1 LTLTFANVELG
12 ITEDRLS
19 RRERQVAELVA
30 DGLTNREIAE
40 RLDVA
45 ERTAEYHV
53 EQIRNKLGFHSR
65 RDIATW
71 MHTSKATRD
80 GLTEAKPNKKAHH
93 PETQY
98 ARRNGV
104 NIAFQVFGSGP
115 FDLVV
120 VPGWVSHLEHMW
132 QHPSYVAYLQRLG
145 RFARL
150 ILFDKRGTGLSDRV
164 SVGTLEDRMDDIGAV
179 MDALGSRKAAVY
191 GISEGAPLSLL
202 FAATHPERV
211 SALVVY
217 GSFARMTEAPDYP
230 IGVSMKAWLK
240 QTEFTERNWPVVDL
254 ERWAPSVAHDEQFRE
269 WLGEVRRYGAGPGSA
284 RELMEVIGEIDVRAV
299 LPTIRVPTL
308 VLHRSGDAT
317 ISRDMG
323 RVVAEAVPGAVWL
336 ELPGADH
343 LPWTGD
349 TDTLVGEIEQFLTG
363 QRLSQPSD
371 RVLAAILACDL
382 LVSQRAA
389 SQLGKSGFDEA
400 RSAFEKSAAI
410 EVSRFGGRVARES
423 GNRFVA
429 TFQGPARAVRCAH
442 ALAEGAVAVG
452 LDIRSGVHTG
462 ECEISADT
470 IFGIT
475 FEIAGRVADRA
486 LPSEVLVS
494 STTRALMAGSGLVF
508 KSRGTL
514 VAGDLLGDWQLYSAV
529 ERQQRY
535 RTAASQTTRE
545 YRRGG
550 NVKTVR
556 EHTA

>member
-1 LTLTFANVELG
+1 MAG
-12 ITEDRLS
+12 GQLS
-19 RRERQVAELVA
+19 RREKQVAKLVA
-30 DGLTNREIAE
+30 DGLTNRDIAE
-40 RLDVA
+40 RLVVS

-71 MHTSKATRD
+71 LHASNAARRGSIETAVPKLAQR
-80 GLTEAKPNKKAHH
+80 PQ
-93 PETQY
+93 TQY

-132 QHPSYVAYLQRLG
+132 QHPTYAAYLQRLG

-164 SVGTLEDRMDDIGAV
+164 SVGTLEDRMDDIAAV
-179 MDALGSRKAAVY
+179 MDALGSRHAAVY

-211 SALVVY
+211 TALVVY

-230 IGVSMKAWLK
+230 IGRSMEAWLE

-254 ERWAPSVAHDEQFRE
+254 ERWAPSLAHDEQFRE

-299 LPTIRVPTL
+299 LPAIRVPTL
-308 VLHRSGDAT
+308 VLHRTGDGT
-317 ISRDMG
+317 IPVEMG
-323 RVVAEAVPGAVWL
+323 RVVADTVPGAAWV
-336 ELPGADH
+336 EMPGADH

-349 TDTLVGEIEQFLTG
+349 TDALVGEIEQFLTG
-363 QRLSQPSD
+363 QRISQSAD

-382 LVSQRAA
+382 VVSERAA
-389 SQLGKSGFDEA
+389 STLGDAGPAEA
-400 RSAFEKSAAI
+400 RSAFEKAAAI
-410 EVSRFGGRVARES
+410 EVSRFGGRIARGS
-423 GNRFVA
+423 GSRFVA

-442 ALAEGAVAVG
+442 ALAEGASAVG
-452 LDIRSGVHTG
+452 VDIRSGIHTG
-462 ECEISADT
+462 ECEIGDGT
-470 IFGIT
+470 LFGT
-475 FEIAGRVADRA
+475 AFEIAGRVADRA
-486 LPSEVLVS
+486 LPGEVLVS

-508 KSRGTL
+508 KSRGIL
-514 VAGDLLGDWQLYSAV
+514 AAGDVLGEWQLHSAAEKLPRHRSAASTAAPH
-529 ERQQRY
+529 ERNAGASKTVKE
-535 RTAASQTTRE
+535 RTA
-545 YRRGG
+545 
-550 NVKTVR
+550 
-556 EHTA
+556 